1 MSLSIPSQSL
11 TPSSAALQFKD
22 SAACTRWIAT
32 LPVTNVQLAQQ
43 MLAEQ
48 VTLLATADVP
58 ALERLKI
65 LEALKESVLFA
76 QAEMAKRYIG
86 KPLPLDQGDAQAW
99 KNVVALWR
107 ALGTNYRH
115 CLDAYRAGDLPVSPH
130 AALVTLRCLR
140 TAAFNLFEHYQIYR
154 EPDAASWRAF
164 HELFAFAE
172 EHGLSRS
179 RVQDVFTKR
188 DADSSCTEAYVQG
201 LMANLAN
208 PYALSVRQ
216 LAFVRRWLEKW
227 ASLVNL
233 SSQPMPAGQI
243 PALAVDF
250 AQDRAPDV
258 AANVPATTSTR
269 YLDLEQLAKTLRQ
282 TINLLKQGQTPGQL
296 GLGEDARQPG
306 CENLIMLLY
315 LQWCRAGT
323 LRTEQRNTAAD
334 PAEVCFGI
342 TDAHPLLGGEEPSTQ
357 SMEFNARDKWEVDNL
372 GFSMRMS
379 TTARQAAV
387 KKSEA
392 WQILNQSASGFMCL
406 LRDPSGVM
414 RMMHNQVLGIRHG
427 ANQARLGTIQ
437 WIRVDSRNETLC
449 GVRLFP
455 GTPQAVRVRP
465 ANFNLPNST
474 NSNPGKG
481 QEYEL
486 AFLTPAVTM
495 PASPMT
501 MLLPAGWFQSGRLLE
516 LRGADRRIAKLL
528 TLIERGA
535 DYDRCA
541 VSID

>member
-1 MSLSIPSQSL
+1 MSIPSQSL
-11 TPSSAALQFKD
+11 TSSAAALQFRD
-22 SAACTRWIAT
+22 SASCTRWIGA

-43 MLAEQ
+43 MLSEQ
-48 VTLLATADVP
+48 ISALAATDVA

-65 LEALKESVLFA
+65 LEALKESVMFA

-99 KNVVALWR
+99 KNVIGLWR
-107 ALGTNYRH
+107 ALGANYRH

-140 TAAFNLFEHYQIYR
+140 TAAFGLFEHYQVYR
-154 EPDAASWRAF
+154 EPDTATWQAF

-172 EHGLSRS
+172 EHGLSRM
-179 RVQDVFTKR
+179 RVQDVFNKR
-188 DADSSCTEAYVQG
+188 DADSSCAEAYVQG

-233 SSQPMPAGQI
+233 SSQPLPVGQI

-258 AANVPATTSTR
+258 VANVPASPSTR

-315 LQWCRAGT
+315 LQWCRART
-323 LRTEQRNTAAD
+323 LRTEQRNSAAD

-342 TDAHPLLGGEEPSTQ
+342 NDAHPLLGGEVKSEAST
-357 SMEFNARDKWEVDNL
+357 EFNARDKWELDNL

-379 TTARQAAV
+379 NTARQAAV

-392 WQILNQSASGFMCL
+392 WQILNQSATGFMCL
-406 LRDPSGVM
+406 LRDPAGVM
-414 RMMHNQVLGIRHG
+414 RMTHNQVLGIRHG
-427 ANQARLGTIQ
+427 TNQARLGTIQ
-437 WIRVDSRNETLC
+437 WIRIDSRNETLC

-455 GTPQAVRVRP
+455 GTPRPVKVRP
-465 ANFNLPNST
+465 ANFNLP
-474 NSNPGKG
+474 KG

-495 PASPMT
+495 PAAAMS

-516 LRGADRRIAKLL
+516 IEGQDTRLVKLL

-541 VSID
+541 VSIE

>member
-1 MSLSIPSQSL
+1 
-11 TPSSAALQFKD
+11 LQFKD
-22 SAACTRWIAT
+22 SASCARWIAA

-43 MLAEQ
+43 MLSEQ
-48 VTLLATADVP
+48 IMLLATADVA

-65 LEALKESVLFA
+65 LEALKESVMFT

-86 KPLPLDQGDAQAW
+86 KPLPLDQGDAQTW
-99 KNVVALWR
+99 KNVVALWHT
-107 ALGTNYRH
+107 LGANYHR

-140 TAAFNLFEHYQIYR
+140 TAAFGLFEHYQVYR
-154 EPDAASWRAF
+154 EPDAASWRGF

-172 EHGLSRS
+172 EHGLSRV

-188 DADSSCTEAYVQG
+188 DAESSCTEAYVQG
-201 LMANLAN
+201 LMANLTN

-233 SSQPMPAGQI
+233 SSQPLPAGQI
-243 PALAVDF
+243 PALAVNF

-258 AANVPATTSTR
+258 AANVPASPSTR
-269 YLDLEQLAKTLRQ
+269 YLELEQLAKMLRQ

-323 LRTEQRNTAAD
+323 LRTEQRNPAAD

-342 TDAHPLLGGEEPSTQ
+342 SDVHNLLAGTAPVDSAV
-357 SMEFNARDKWEVDNL
+357 EFNARDKWELDNL
-372 GFSMRMS
+372 GFSMRLS
-379 TTARQAAV
+379 NTARQAV
-387 KKSEA
+387 IKKSEA

-414 RMMHNQVLGIRHG
+414 RMMHNQVIGMRHG
-427 ANQARLGTIQ
+427 ANQTRLGTIQ
-437 WIRVDSRNETLC
+437 WIKVDSRNETLC

-455 GTPQAVRVRP
+455 GTPRAVKVRP
-465 ANFNLPNST
+465 ANFNLP
-474 NSNPGKG
+474 KG
-481 QEYEL
+481 QEYEA

-495 PASPMT
+495 PAAPMT

-516 LRGADRRIAKLL
+516 LHSRHQENEGRVVKLL

-541 VSID
+541 ISLEP